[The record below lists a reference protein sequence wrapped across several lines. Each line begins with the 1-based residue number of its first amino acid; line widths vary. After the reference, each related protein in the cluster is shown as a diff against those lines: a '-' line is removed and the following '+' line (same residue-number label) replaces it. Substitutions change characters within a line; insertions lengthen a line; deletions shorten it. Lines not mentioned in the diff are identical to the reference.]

1 VSGTVTTGWHSDPF
15 GVHEARYF
23 SADGQPTKLVRD
35 RGTESYDEPPSGA
48 DEVAAAMAR
57 MSAAPGRATAR
68 RLPAPPA
75 ARTVSFDAF
84 LEQLGQNPA
93 LKQLEQTSAS

>member
-1 VSGTVTTGWHSDPF
+1 
-15 GVHEARYF
+15 
-23 SADGQPTKLVRD
+23 
-35 RGTESYDEPPSGA
+35 
-48 DEVAAAMAR
+48 MAR

-84 LEQLGQNPA
+84 LGQLGQNPA
-93 LKQLEQTSAS
+93 LKQLERTSAS